1 MRILQIV
8 DDVVLILSRSW
19 RKGMHSDGGH
29 LIDGVARGSMA
40 SGRRQALFG
49 VLLMLSLSLAP
60 VVSAA
65 AEITLSSNSMA
76 QEASPDEA
84 AEYTITVRNTG
95 SDDVTV
101 QLSTTQGQDCQGFT
115 SNIEQISETISS
127 GSSATATLTVTVA
140 QGADGDCET
149 TVTGTANAAPPAP
162 PGQPGQDDITVTT
175 TAGEGGNGLFGVSL
189 STSQPQKTYSSGDEI
204 DWSVTVENTGQNSA
218 QVSLTMDEDSSC
230 DSDEL
235 SATVDPSTV
244 TLQSEG
250 DTEDVIVT
258 VSIPGGSS
266 TGAGSHCFILRAEV
280 TNDQNPSGRASDNLS
295 LTLTI
300 PERKECSASISP
312 SSLEI
317 TPGNTVS
324 VTFTVQNEGNTDWSV
339 STDTSGAFQDWASN
353 QDTSSAL
360 LPQGQQRTFTFD
372 IAPDDSIEAGD
383 STQITFKGMD
393 GTAMKCSTELTV
405 QLGQS
410 HDASLSV
417 ATSILSNVDPG
428 TAGVNSVNVR
438 NLGNGPDILSLGA
451 TMNYVD
457 GSGTPNGWTVQF
469 ASPSVSLSSRH
480 SNSGDIEAVEVLV
493 GVPDNARA
501 DKAVEVTVTVTSN
514 GASNSGVLA
523 TGSFEVRVAMFHE
536 VSVTTIVGDG
546 EVMQQTGAAGQIV
559 RFPMTVN
566 NQGNVEDNFLLEI
579 CDGGVPGDC
588 VTPAW
593 STRFTDMQGN
603 RITQIT
609 IQPDESAEI
618 ELQVT
623 VSSTAFE
630 FEDAEFRANVY
641 VQAQTSTMTSSDFRV
656 QVSNFDYAANIAFV
670 NPGDDPDTMTLSLAP
685 GSSTSF
691 DIMVTNAGNSSFVD
705 EAIVNAFGMAG
716 LIDVTLRMNNS
727 QLSDAFSIGAAGSEP
742 VLITVDLSLT
752 ELALDGDYGTI
763 TIEAASVNDA
773 AEISALNILISVTTI
788 YELDVTVVSGTEL
801 EVNPPNSAVF
811 ELEVTNIGNAEA
823 ECIVNMSEA
832 LRGWSLSHNAD
843 ESFKL
848 QPGESITV
856 LVKASP
862 PVGLID
868 EDTFSFVVRIEP
880 VESAIDGTPVD
891 LKAIGSQQT
900 LMDRIGLDEQQQQ
913 YVQFGGAGIIV
924 LLFVGMIMRA
934 ALQNRR
940 YSKEFESD
948 DS

>member
-1 MRILQIV
+1 
-8 DDVVLILSRSW
+8 
-19 RKGMHSDGGH
+19 MHSDGGH
-29 LIDGVARGSMA
+29 LIDGVAGVPMA

-49 VLLMLSLSLAP
+49 VLLMLTLSLAP
-60 VVSAA
+60 VVSAE
-65 AEITLSSNSMA
+65 AEVTLSSNTMA

-127 GSSATATLTVTVA
+127 GSSATATLTVSVA

-149 TVTGTANAAPPAP
+149 TVTATANAAPPAP

-175 TAGEGGNGLFGVSL
+175 TAGEGGSGIFGVSL
-189 STSQPQKTYSSGDEI
+189 STSQPEKTYSSGDEM
-204 DWSVTVENTGQNSA
+204 DWSVTVENTGQQTA
-218 QVSLTMDEDSSC
+218 QVSLTMDGDSSC
-230 DSDEL
+230 DSDDL
-235 SATVDPSTV
+235 SATVDPAQV
-244 TLQSEG
+244 TLQAEG
-250 DTEDVIVT
+250 DTEDVTVS
-258 VSIPGGSS
+258 VSIPMGSATS
-266 TGAGSHCFILRAEV
+266 AGSHCFILRAEV

-317 TPGNTVS
+317 IPGNTAS

-339 STDTSGAFQDWASN
+339 STDTSGAFQNWASN

-360 LPQGQQRTFTFD
+360 MQTGQQRSFTYD
-372 IAPDDSIEAGD
+372 ITPDDSIEAGD
-383 STQITFKGMD
+383 STLITFKGMD
-393 GTAMKCSTELTV
+393 GTAMKCSTDLTV
-405 QLGQS
+405 ELGQS
-410 HDASLSV
+410 YAASLSV
-417 ATSILSNVDPG
+417 ATSVLSNVDPG
-428 TAGVNSVNVR
+428 PAGVNSVNVR

-457 GSGTPNGWTVQF
+457 GSGAPNGWTVQF
-469 ASPSVSLSSRH
+469 ASPSVSLTSRH
-480 SNSGDIEAVEVLV
+480 SNSGDIEAVEVLI
-493 GVPDNARA
+493 GVPENARA

-514 GASNSGVLA
+514 SAPDSTSVLA
-523 TGSFEVRVAMFHE
+523 TGVFEVRVAMFHE
-536 VSVTTIVGDG
+536 VSVTTIVGEG

-566 NQGNVEDNFLLEI
+566 NDGNVEDNFLLEV

-588 VTPAW
+588 VTPSW

-623 VSSTAFE
+623 VSSSAFE

-670 NPGDDPDTMTLSLAP
+670 NPGDDPNAMDISLAP

-691 DIMVTNAGNSSFVD
+691 DVMVTNAGNSSFVD
-705 EAIVNAFGMAG
+705 EAIVNAFGMEG
-716 LIDVTLRMNNS
+716 LIDVTLTMNGS

-742 VLITVDLSLT
+742 VIITVDLSLT
-752 ELALDGDYGTI
+752 ELALDGDYGSI
-763 TIEAASVNDA
+763 TIESASVNDA
-773 AEISALNILISVTTI
+773 AEISTLNILVSVATI
-788 YELDVTVVSGTEL
+788 YELDVTIISGTEL
-801 EVNPPNSAVF
+801 SVNPPNSAVF
-811 ELEVTNIGNAEA
+811 ELEVTNIGNAETD
-823 ECIVNMSEA
+823 CIVNMSEA

-843 ESFKL
+843 ASFKL

-862 PVGLID
+862 PAGLID

-891 LKAIGSQQT
+891 LKAIGSKQT
-900 LMDRIGLDEQQQQ
+900 LMDRIGLDDQQQQ
-913 YVQFGGAGIIV
+913 YVQFGGAGIIA
-924 LLFVGMIMRA
+924 LLLVGMIART

-940 YSKEFESD
+940 YSKELESD

>member
-1 MRILQIV
+1 MQ
-8 DDVVLILSRSW
+8 
-19 RKGMHSDGGH
+19 SDGGH

-670 NPGDDPDTMTLSLAP
+670 NPGDDPDTMDLSLAP

-716 LIDVTLRMNNS
+716 LVDVTLRMNSS

-752 ELALDGDYGTI
+752 ELALDGDYGTV

-773 AEISALNILISVTTI
+773 AEISVLNILISVTTI

>member
-1 MRILQIV
+1 MQ
-8 DDVVLILSRSW
+8 
-19 RKGMHSDGGH
+19 SDGGH

-670 NPGDDPDTMTLSLAP
+670 NPGDDPDTMDLSLAP

-716 LIDVTLRMNNS
+716 LVDVTLRMNNS

-752 ELALDGDYGTI
+752 ELALDGDYGTV

-773 AEISALNILISVTTI
+773 AEISVLNILISVTTI

-913 YVQFGGAGIIV
+913 YVQLGGAGIIV

>member
-1 MRILQIV
+1 
-8 DDVVLILSRSW
+8 
-19 RKGMHSDGGH
+19 MHSDGGH

-101 QLSTTQGQDCQGFT
+101 QLSTTQGQDCQGFS

-312 SSLEI
+312 SSLEV

-913 YVQFGGAGIIV
+913 YVQLGGAGIIV

>member
-1 MRILQIV
+1 
-8 DDVVLILSRSW
+8 
-19 RKGMHSDGGH
+19 MHSDGGH

-101 QLSTTQGQDCQGFT
+101 QLSTTQGQDCQGFS

-670 NPGDDPDTMTLSLAP
+670 NPGDDPDTMDLSLAP

-716 LIDVTLRMNNS
+716 LIDVTLRMNSS

-913 YVQFGGAGIIV
+913 YVQLGGAGIIV

>member
-1 MRILQIV
+1 
-8 DDVVLILSRSW
+8 
-19 RKGMHSDGGH
+19 MHSDGGH

-65 AEITLSSNSMA
+65 AEINLSSNSMA

-451 TMNYVD
+451 MMNYVD

-514 GASNSGVLA
+514 GASNAGVLA

-670 NPGDDPDTMTLSLAP
+670 NPGDDPDTMDLSLAP

-716 LIDVTLRMNNS
+716 LIDVTLRMNSS

-773 AEISALNILISVTTI
+773 AEISVLNILISVTTI
-788 YELDVTVVSGTEL
+788 YELDVTVASGTEL

-848 QPGESITV
+848 QPGESIIV

>member
-1 MRILQIV
+1 
-8 DDVVLILSRSW
+8 
-19 RKGMHSDGGH
+19 MHSDGGH

-480 SNSGDIEAVEVLV
+480 SNSGDVEAVEVLV

-670 NPGDDPDTMTLSLAP
+670 NPGDDPDTMDLSLAP

-691 DIMVTNAGNSSFVD
+691 DITVTNAGNSSFVD
-705 EAIVNAFGMAG
+705 EAIVDAFGMAG
-716 LIDVTLRMNNS
+716 LVDVTLRMNSS

-773 AEISALNILISVTTI
+773 AEISVLNILISVTTI

>member
-1 MRILQIV
+1 MRILQLV

-101 QLSTTQGQDCQGFT
+101 QLSTTQGQDCQGFS

-383 STQITFKGMD
+383 STQITCLLY
-393 GTAMKCSTELTV
+393 T
-405 QLGQS
+405 
-410 HDASLSV
+410 
-417 ATSILSNVDPG
+417 
-428 TAGVNSVNVR
+428 
-438 NLGNGPDILSLGA
+438 
-451 TMNYVD
+451 
-457 GSGTPNGWTVQF
+457 
-469 ASPSVSLSSRH
+469 SPSPRDGLLSRMPS
-480 SNSGDIEAVEVLV
+480 
-493 GVPDNARA
+493 
-501 DKAVEVTVTVTSN
+501 
-514 GASNSGVLA
+514 
-523 TGSFEVRVAMFHE
+523 
-536 VSVTTIVGDG
+536 
-546 EVMQQTGAAGQIV
+546 
-559 RFPMTVN
+559 
-566 NQGNVEDNFLLEI
+566 
-579 CDGGVPGDC
+579 
-588 VTPAW
+588 
-593 STRFTDMQGN
+593 
-603 RITQIT
+603 
-609 IQPDESAEI
+609 SA
-618 ELQVT
+618 
-623 VSSTAFE
+623 
-630 FEDAEFRANVY
+630 
-641 VQAQTSTMTSSDFRV
+641 
-656 QVSNFDYAANIAFV
+656 
-670 NPGDDPDTMTLSLAP
+670 
-685 GSSTSF
+685 
-691 DIMVTNAGNSSFVD
+691 
-705 EAIVNAFGMAG
+705 
-716 LIDVTLRMNNS
+716 
-727 QLSDAFSIGAAGSEP
+727 
-742 VLITVDLSLT
+742 
-752 ELALDGDYGTI
+752 
-763 TIEAASVNDA
+763 
-773 AEISALNILISVTTI
+773 
-788 YELDVTVVSGTEL
+788 
-801 EVNPPNSAVF
+801 
-811 ELEVTNIGNAEA
+811 
-823 ECIVNMSEA
+823 
-832 LRGWSLSHNAD
+832 
-843 ESFKL
+843 
-848 QPGESITV
+848 
-856 LVKASP
+856 
-862 PVGLID
+862 
-868 EDTFSFVVRIEP
+868 
-880 VESAIDGTPVD
+880 
-891 LKAIGSQQT
+891 
-900 LMDRIGLDEQQQQ
+900 
-913 YVQFGGAGIIV
+913 
-924 LLFVGMIMRA
+924 
-934 ALQNRR
+934 
-940 YSKEFESD
+940 
-948 DS
+948 

>member
-1 MRILQIV
+1 
-8 DDVVLILSRSW
+8 
-19 RKGMHSDGGH
+19 MHSDGGH

-360 LPQGQQRTFTFD
+360 LPQGQQRTFTFE

-428 TAGVNSVNVR
+428 TAGINSVNVR

-670 NPGDDPDTMTLSLAP
+670 NPGDDPDTMDLSLAP

-716 LIDVTLRMNNS
+716 LIDVTLRMNSS

-913 YVQFGGAGIIV
+913 YVQLGGAGIIV

>member
-1 MRILQIV
+1 
-8 DDVVLILSRSW
+8 
-19 RKGMHSDGGH
+19 MHSDGGH

-360 LPQGQQRTFTFD
+360 LPQGQQRTFTFE

-670 NPGDDPDTMTLSLAP
+670 NPGDDPDTMDLSLAP

-716 LIDVTLRMNNS
+716 LIDVTLRMNSS

-913 YVQFGGAGIIV
+913 YVQLGGAGIIV

>member
-1 MRILQIV
+1 
-8 DDVVLILSRSW
+8 
-19 RKGMHSDGGH
+19 MHSDGGH

-451 TMNYVD
+451 MMNYVD

-514 GASNSGVLA
+514 GASNAGVLA

-670 NPGDDPDTMTLSLAP
+670 NPGDDPDTMDLSLAP

-716 LIDVTLRMNNS
+716 LIDVTLRMNSS

-773 AEISALNILISVTTI
+773 AEISVLNILISVTTI
-788 YELDVTVVSGTEL
+788 YELDVTVASGTEL

-848 QPGESITV
+848 QPGESIIV

>member
-1 MRILQIV
+1 MQ
-8 DDVVLILSRSW
+8 
-19 RKGMHSDGGH
+19 SDGGH
-29 LIDGVARGSMA
+29 LIDGVARRSMA

-670 NPGDDPDTMTLSLAP
+670 NPGDDPDTMDLSLAP

-716 LIDVTLRMNNS
+716 LVDVTLRINSS

-752 ELALDGDYGTI
+752 ELALDGDYGTV

-773 AEISALNILISVTTI
+773 AEISVLNILISVTTI

>member
-1 MRILQIV
+1 
-8 DDVVLILSRSW
+8 
-19 RKGMHSDGGH
+19 MHSDGGH

-101 QLSTTQGQDCQGFT
+101 QLSTTQGQDCQGFS

-360 LPQGQQRTFTFD
+360 LPQGQQRTFTFE

-670 NPGDDPDTMTLSLAP
+670 NPGDDPDTMDLSLAP

-716 LIDVTLRMNNS
+716 LIDVTLRMNSS

>member
-1 MRILQIV
+1 MQ
-8 DDVVLILSRSW
+8 
-19 RKGMHSDGGH
+19 SDGGH
-29 LIDGVARGSMA
+29 LIDGVARRSMA

-670 NPGDDPDTMTLSLAP
+670 NPGDDPDTMDLSLAP

-716 LIDVTLRMNNS
+716 LVDVTLRMNSS

-752 ELALDGDYGTI
+752 ELALDGDYGTV

-773 AEISALNILISVTTI
+773 AEISVLNILISVTTI

>member
-1 MRILQIV
+1 
-8 DDVVLILSRSW
+8 
-19 RKGMHSDGGH
+19 MHSDGGH

-312 SSLEI
+312 SSLEV

-536 VSVTTIVGDG
+536 VSVTTNVGDG

-670 NPGDDPDTMTLSLAP
+670 NPGDDPDTMDLSLAP

>member
-1 MRILQIV
+1 
-8 DDVVLILSRSW
+8 
-19 RKGMHSDGGH
+19 MHSDGGH

-101 QLSTTQGQDCQGFT
+101 QLSTTQGQDCQGFS

>member
-1 MRILQIV
+1 
-8 DDVVLILSRSW
+8 
-19 RKGMHSDGGH
+19 MHSDGGH
-29 LIDGVARGSMA
+29 LIDGVAGVPMA

-49 VLLMLSLSLAP
+49 VLLMLTISLAP
-60 VVSAA
+60 IVSAE
-65 AEITLSSNSMA
+65 AEVTLSSNTMA

-95 SDDVTV
+95 SDDITV
-101 QLSTTQGQDCQGFT
+101 QLGTAQGQDCQGFT

-140 QGADGDCET
+140 QGAEGDCET
-149 TVTGTANAAPPAP
+149 TVTATANAAPPAP
-162 PGQPGQDDITVTT
+162 PGQPAQDDITVTT
-175 TAGEGGNGLFGVSL
+175 TAGEGGNGLYGVAL
-189 STSQPQKTYSSGDEI
+189 STSQPEKTYTSGDEAL
-204 DWSVTVENTGQNSA
+204 WTVTVENTGQQAA
-218 QVSLTMDEDSSC
+218 QVTLTLDEDSSC

-235 SATVDPSTV
+235 SATVDPAQV
-244 TLQSEG
+244 TLQAEG
-250 DTEDVIVT
+250 DTEDVQVT
-258 VSIPGGSS
+258 VPIPGGSS
-266 TGAGSHCFILRAEV
+266 TEAGSHCFILRAEV
-280 TNDQNPSGRASDNLS
+280 TNDQNPSGGASDNLS
-295 LTLTI
+295 LTLNI
-300 PERKECSASISP
+300 PERKECSASVSP
-312 SSLEI
+312 STLEI
-317 TPGNTVS
+317 TPGNTASVS
-324 VTFTVQNEGNTDWSV
+324 FTVSNQGNTDWSV
-339 STDTSGAFQDWASN
+339 STDTSGAFQNWASN

-360 LPQGQQRTFTFD
+360 LVIDGSRSFTYD
-372 IAPDDSIEAGD
+372 ITPDDSIEAGD
-383 STQITFKGMD
+383 STLITLKGMD
-393 GTAMKCSTELTV
+393 GTAMKCSTDLTV
-405 QLGQS
+405 RLGQS
-410 HDASLSV
+410 HAASLNV
-417 ATSILSNVDPG
+417 ATSVLSNIDPG

-451 TMNYVD
+451 TMSYVD

-480 SNSGDIEAVEVLV
+480 SNSGDNEAVEVLV
-493 GVPDNARA
+493 GVPENARA
-501 DKAVEVTVTVTSN
+501 DKAVEVIVTVTSN
-514 GASNSGVLA
+514 GASSSGVLA
-523 TGSFEVRVAMFHE
+523 TGAFEVRVAMFHE
-536 VSVTTIVGDG
+536 VSVSTIVGDG

-566 NQGNVEDNFLLEI
+566 NQGNVEDNFLLEV

-588 VTPAW
+588 VTPSW
-593 STRFTDMQGN
+593 TTRFTDMQGN

-623 VSSTAFE
+623 VSSSAFE

-670 NPGDDPDTMTLSLAP
+670 NPSDDPDTMDLSLAP
-685 GSSTSF
+685 GSSIKF
-691 DIMVTNAGNSSFVD
+691 DVMVTNAGNSSFVD
-705 EAIVNAFGMAG
+705 EGLVNAFGMEG
-716 LIDVTLRMNNS
+716 LIDVTLSMNGS

-773 AEISALNILISVTTI
+773 SEISVLNILVSVTTI
-788 YELDVTVVSGTEL
+788 YALDVTVISGMEL

-811 ELEVTNIGNAEA
+811 ELEITNIGNAEA

-843 ESFKL
+843 TSFNL
-848 QPGESITV
+848 QPGESITL

-868 EDTFSFVVRIEP
+868 EDSFSFVVRIEP
-880 VESAIDGTPVD
+880 VESAIDGTPID

-913 YVQFGGAGIIV
+913 YVQFGGAGIIA
-924 LLFVGMIMRA
+924 LLLVGMIMRT

>member
-1 MRILQIV
+1 M
-8 DDVVLILSRSW
+8 
-19 RKGMHSDGGH
+19 
-29 LIDGVARGSMA
+29 
-40 SGRRQALFG
+40 
-49 VLLMLSLSLAP
+49 
-60 VVSAA
+60 
-65 AEITLSSNSMA
+65 
-76 QEASPDEA
+76 
-84 AEYTITVRNTG
+84 
-95 SDDVTV
+95 
-101 QLSTTQGQDCQGFT
+101 
-115 SNIEQISETISS
+115 
-127 GSSATATLTVTVA
+127 
-140 QGADGDCET
+140 
-149 TVTGTANAAPPAP
+149 
-162 PGQPGQDDITVTT
+162 
-175 TAGEGGNGLFGVSL
+175 
-189 STSQPQKTYSSGDEI
+189 
-204 DWSVTVENTGQNSA
+204 
-218 QVSLTMDEDSSC
+218 
-230 DSDEL
+230 
-235 SATVDPSTV
+235 
-244 TLQSEG
+244 
-250 DTEDVIVT
+250 
-258 VSIPGGSS
+258 
-266 TGAGSHCFILRAEV
+266 
-280 TNDQNPSGRASDNLS
+280 
-295 LTLTI
+295 
-300 PERKECSASISP
+300 
-312 SSLEI
+312 
-317 TPGNTVS
+317 
-324 VTFTVQNEGNTDWSV
+324 
-339 STDTSGAFQDWASN
+339 
-353 QDTSSAL
+353 
-360 LPQGQQRTFTFD
+360 
-372 IAPDDSIEAGD
+372 
-383 STQITFKGMD
+383 
-393 GTAMKCSTELTV
+393 
-405 QLGQS
+405 
-410 HDASLSV
+410 
-417 ATSILSNVDPG
+417 
-428 TAGVNSVNVR
+428 
-438 NLGNGPDILSLGA
+438 
-451 TMNYVD
+451 
-457 GSGTPNGWTVQF
+457 
-469 ASPSVSLSSRH
+469 
-480 SNSGDIEAVEVLV
+480 
-493 GVPDNARA
+493 
-501 DKAVEVTVTVTSN
+501 
-514 GASNSGVLA
+514 
-523 TGSFEVRVAMFHE
+523 
-536 VSVTTIVGDG
+536 
-546 EVMQQTGAAGQIV
+546 
-559 RFPMTVN
+559 
-566 NQGNVEDNFLLEI
+566 LEI

-670 NPGDDPDTMTLSLAP
+670 NPGDDPDTMDLSLAP

>member
-1 MRILQIV
+1 MQ
-8 DDVVLILSRSW
+8 
-19 RKGMHSDGGH
+19 SDGGH
-29 LIDGVARGSMA
+29 LIDGVARRSMA

-670 NPGDDPDTMTLSLAP
+670 NPGDDPDTMDLSLAP

-716 LIDVTLRMNNS
+716 LVDVTLRMNSS

-752 ELALDGDYGTI
+752 ELALDGDYGTV

-773 AEISALNILISVTTI
+773 AEISVLNILISVTTI

-832 LRGWSLSHNAD
+832 LRGWSLSHNTD

>member
-1 MRILQIV
+1 
-8 DDVVLILSRSW
+8 
-19 RKGMHSDGGH
+19 MHSDGGH

-101 QLSTTQGQDCQGFT
+101 QLSTTQGQDCQGFS

-670 NPGDDPDTMTLSLAP
+670 NPGDDPDTMDLSLAP

-924 LLFVGMIMRA
+924 LLFVGMIMSCLLYTSPSPRD
-934 ALQNRR
+934 RG
-940 YSKEFESD
+940 
-948 DS
+948 

>member
-1 MRILQIV
+1 
-8 DDVVLILSRSW
+8 
-19 RKGMHSDGGH
+19 MHSDGGH

-101 QLSTTQGQDCQGFT
+101 QLSTTQGQDCQGFS

-514 GASNSGVLA
+514 GASNSGVLPPVLLR
-523 TGSFEVRVAMFHE
+523 FEL
-536 VSVTTIVGDG
+536 
-546 EVMQQTGAAGQIV
+546 Q
-559 RFPMTVN
+559 
-566 NQGNVEDNFLLEI
+566 
-579 CDGGVPGDC
+579 C
-588 VTPAW
+588 
-593 STRFTDMQGN
+593 STRY
-603 RITQIT
+603 
-609 IQPDESAEI
+609 
-618 ELQVT
+618 L
-623 VSSTAFE
+623 
-630 FEDAEFRANVY
+630 
-641 VQAQTSTMTSSDFRV
+641 
-656 QVSNFDYAANIAFV
+656 
-670 NPGDDPDTMTLSLAP
+670 
-685 GSSTSF
+685 
-691 DIMVTNAGNSSFVD
+691 
-705 EAIVNAFGMAG
+705 
-716 LIDVTLRMNNS
+716 
-727 QLSDAFSIGAAGSEP
+727 
-742 VLITVDLSLT
+742 
-752 ELALDGDYGTI
+752 
-763 TIEAASVNDA
+763 
-773 AEISALNILISVTTI
+773 
-788 YELDVTVVSGTEL
+788 
-801 EVNPPNSAVF
+801 
-811 ELEVTNIGNAEA
+811 
-823 ECIVNMSEA
+823 
-832 LRGWSLSHNAD
+832 
-843 ESFKL
+843 
-848 QPGESITV
+848 
-856 LVKASP
+856 
-862 PVGLID
+862 
-868 EDTFSFVVRIEP
+868 
-880 VESAIDGTPVD
+880 
-891 LKAIGSQQT
+891 
-900 LMDRIGLDEQQQQ
+900 
-913 YVQFGGAGIIV
+913 
-924 LLFVGMIMRA
+924 
-934 ALQNRR
+934 
-940 YSKEFESD
+940 
-948 DS
+948 